1 MPSLGFQELLIIFLI
16 VLVIFG
22 ASKLPLLGRG
32 LGEGIKNF
40 RKGMRDG
47 DDEPAKDAPPGNGD
61 APAKR

>member
-1 MPSLGFQELLIIFLI
+1 MPHLGFQELLIIFLI

-22 ASKLPLLGRG
+22 ASKLPQLGRG

-47 DDEPAKDAPPGNGD
+47 EDEPSAKGSPGDDDAPTG
-61 APAKR
+61 R